1 VRNSIRISAIIIV
14 VACLVVAAVTV
25 AGAQDKPSTRASG
38 KAVRAHASALR
49 GLADIAPDVA
59 ALRIAHGPSDAV
71 DDRLVRSPL
80 LGDGVA
86 DPGLSRRVG
95 FSRPAWFVPGS
106 DGRSICVLTSA
117 SLNCPPN
124 SDVEDHGLAPSISWT
139 AEGPVRVSGIAS
151 DAVTTAE
158 IVRSDGTSVSVAVT
172 NNLLDYASDDAPR
185 KISWTGPDGP
195 HTVVF
200 PDIKGR

>member
-1 VRNSIRISAIIIV
+1 MRNSMRMSIV
-14 VACLVVAAVTV
+14 LAAVACLVVLAVAV
-25 AGAQDKPSTRASG
+25 AGAHDKPSTRSSG
-38 KAVRAHASALR
+38 KAVLAHASALQ
-49 GLADIAPDVA
+49 GLADLAPRVS

-80 LGDGVA
+80 LSDGVA
-86 DPGLSRRVG
+86 DVGLSRRVG

-106 DGRSICVLTSA
+106 NGRSICVLTSA

-124 SDVEDHGLAPSISWT
+124 SDVEDHGLSPSISWT
-139 AEGPVRVSGIAS
+139 ADGPVRVLGIAS
-151 DAVTTAE
+151 DAVTSAE
-158 IVRSDGTSVSVAVT
+158 ILRADGTSVSVAVT

-185 KISWTGPDGP
+185 EISWMGPDGG

-200 PDIKGR
+200 PTIKGR